1 MTAITRRDADIDPLT
16 VAMAPPPN
24 ESEEDRQARLA
35 AEHAAKVR
43 SDAIDEELN
52 RQRQAEKRAL
62 KQVKVLLLGQSE
74 SGKSTTLKNFQ
85 LMHSPKAF
93 RAERAL
99 WKAVIQLN
107 IVRSIRLILD
117 SMTEAQEA
125 HSSPSPST
133 YSTSSSSRPTSP
145 LVEKEYPR
153 LSPDLLKLKMRLS
166 PLLSVE
172 EALTRTLAPSGSSE
186 LEATRL
192 IPLRYASRSNTP
204 PKEPS
209 VYAGALWKGALGRLM
224 NSDRGGDA
232 DDREEV
238 VWDDPKDPGLVL
250 HACAADMTQ
259 LWNDT
264 TVRKL
269 LEVQRLR
276 LEEMAG
282 FFLDSLDRVT
292 APKYVPSDGDILRA
306 RLKTLG
312 VSEHRFKL
320 KTGNMMSHEW
330 TVFDVGGQRSL
341 RAAWVPYF
349 DDVEAIIFLAP
360 ISCFDQVLQEDPSVN
375 RLEDSIL
382 LWKAIISNPL
392 LKHTSMIL
400 FLNKCDIMKAKL
412 ASGIQFSKYV
422 ISYGDRPNNF
432 EAASNYLRK
441 KFSGIHKQCS
451 PKSRS
456 YYCHFTS
463 VIDTSS
469 TLHILQN
476 VQDVLLRSNLEQSSL
491 V

>member
-16 VAMAPPPN
+16 AAMAPPPN

-52 RQRQAEKRAL
+52 RQRQAEKKAP

-125 HSSPSPST
+125 HSSPVPST
-133 YSTSSSSRPTSP
+133 YSTSSSSRPASP

-192 IPLRYASRSNTP
+192 IPLRYSSRSNTP

-224 NSDRGGDA
+224 NSDRGNDA

-238 VWDDPKDPGLVL
+238 VWDDPKDSGLVL

-259 LWNDT
+259 LWNDP

-292 APKYVPSDGDILRA
+292 APKYVPSDDDILRA

-320 KTGNMMSHEW
+320 KT
-330 TVFDVGGQRSL
+330 
-341 RAAWVPYF
+341 AAWVPYF

-382 LWKAIISNPL
+382 LWKAIVSNPL

-422 ISYGDRPNNF
+422 ISYADRPNNF
-432 EAASNYLRK
+432 ETASNYLRK

>member
-16 VAMAPPPN
+16 AAMAPPPN

-52 RQRQAEKRAL
+52 RQRQAEKKAP

-125 HSSPSPST
+125 HSSPVPST
-133 YSTSSSSRPTSP
+133 YSTSSSSRPASP

-192 IPLRYASRSNTP
+192 IPLRYSSRSNTP

-224 NSDRGGDA
+224 SSDRGNDA

-238 VWDDPKDPGLVL
+238 VWDDPKDSGLVL

-259 LWNDT
+259 LWNDP

-292 APKYVPSDGDILRA
+292 APKYVPSDDDILRA

-320 KTGNMMSHEW
+320 KT
-330 TVFDVGGQRSL
+330 
-341 RAAWVPYF
+341 AAWVPYF

-382 LWKAIISNPL
+382 LWKAIVSNPL

-422 ISYGDRPNNF
+422 ISYADRPNNF
-432 EAASNYLRK
+432 ETASNYLRK

>member
-16 VAMAPPPN
+16 AAMAPPPN

-52 RQRQAEKRAL
+52 RQRQAEKRAP

-125 HSSPSPST
+125 HSSPAPST
-133 YSTSSSSRPTSP
+133 YSTSSSSRPASP

-192 IPLRYASRSNTP
+192 IPLRYSSRSNTP

-224 NSDRGGDA
+224 SSDKGSDV

-259 LWNDT
+259 LWNDP

-292 APKYVPSDGDILRA
+292 APKYVPSDDDILRA

-341 RAAWVPYF
+341 VTAWVPYF

-382 LWKAIISNPL
+382 LWKAIVSNPL

-400 FLNKCDIMKAKL
+400 FLNKCDIMRAKL

-432 EAASNYLRK
+432 ETASNYLRK
-441 KFSGIHKQCS
+441 KFSGIQKQCS
-451 PKSRS
+451 PKPRS